1 MIKNTCPPLGV
12 KSIPIVLLAI
22 GFLSAGFAQ
31 AQQSANAAVGDAT
44 GSGGSVAYSVGQVV
58 YTANNG
64 PSGTVSQGVQQ
75 AYEIFLI
82 GINETQLNNSL
93 SVFPNPT
100 VDNLTL
106 QISDY
111 NNENLSY
118 QLYDIQGKLVN
129 KGQIITKQTQIKTA
143 SLPPDTYFIKVLNQE
158 NKHVQSFKIIKN

>member
-1 MIKNTCPPLGV
+1 MIKN
-12 KSIPIVLLAI
+12 KSIPIVLLAT

-31 AQQSANAAVGDAT
+31 AQQSANAAGGDAT

-58 YTANNG
+58 YTANNS

-82 GINETQLNNSL
+82 GINETELNSSL
-93 SVFPNPT
+93 SVFPNPIL
-100 VDNLTL
+100 DNLTL

-111 NNENLSY
+111 NNEKLSFY
-118 QLYDIQGKLVN
+118 LYDLQGKSLN
-129 KGQIITKQTQIKTA
+129 KEQIIAEQTQINTS
-143 SLPPDTYFIKVLNQE
+143 SLPPATYFIEVLNQE

>member
-1 MIKNTCPPLGV
+1 MKKIQKMIKT

-31 AQQSANAAVGDAT
+31 AQQSANAAGGDAT
-44 GSGGSVAYSVGQVV
+44 GSGGSAAYSVGQVV
-58 YTANNG
+58 YTANNS

-82 GINETQLNNSL
+82 GINETELNNSL
-93 SVFPNPT
+93 SVFPNPI

-111 NNENLSY
+111 NNEKLSY
-118 QLYDIQGKLVN
+118 QLFDMQGKLLSN
-129 KGQIITKQTQIKTA
+129 AQIIAQQTQIKTA
-143 SLPPDTYFIKVLNQE
+143 SLPPATYFIKVLNQE

>member
-1 MIKNTCPPLGV
+1 MKKIQKMIKT
-12 KSIPIVLLAI
+12 KSIPIVLFAI

-31 AQQSANAAVGDAT
+31 AQQSANAAGGDAT
-44 GSGGSVAYSVGQVV
+44 GSGGSAAYSVGQVV
-58 YTANNG
+58 YTANNS

-82 GINETQLNNSL
+82 GINETQLNNLL
-93 SVFPNPT
+93 SIFPNPI

-111 NNENLSY
+111 NKEKLSY
-118 QLYDIQGKLVN
+118 QLFDMQGKLLSN
-129 KGQIITKQTQIKTA
+129 AQIIAQQTQIKTA
-143 SLPPDTYFIKVLNQE
+143 SLPPATYLIKVKNQE